1 MKIIIQI
8 LLIFVIVGWQIH
20 RVMQVDPAKI
30 IAKE

>member
-1 MKIIIQI
+1 MWKKLYGMSSIKSR
-8 LLIFVIVGWQIH
+8 QIH